1 MLHQLHQTYLLL
13 AEDQPARSRVRDTRA
28 RRWASRRRRLRDLLR
43 APAGRIPMGVL
54 HV

>member
-13 AEDQPARSRVRDTRA
+13 AEAQPARSRVRDTRA
-28 RRWASRRRRLRDLLR
+28 RRWAIGRRRLRDLLR
-43 APAGRIPMGVL
+43 APAGRVPMGVL